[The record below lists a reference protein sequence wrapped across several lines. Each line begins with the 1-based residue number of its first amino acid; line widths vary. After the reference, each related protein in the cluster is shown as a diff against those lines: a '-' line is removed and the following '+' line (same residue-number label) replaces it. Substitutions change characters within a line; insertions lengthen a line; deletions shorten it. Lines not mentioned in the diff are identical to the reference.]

1 MNRKWTCRWA
11 WCCEHR
17 ASTTDRNGMAKA
29 GCWVR
34 VIIWIR
40 PLYEAWYTWGKNCSL
55 LLFFLNFRVT
65 EETRCCSYK
74 QSGIFTLHRTFSAQ
88 CREWQNT
95 CTRVKGVIMLAFNLY
110 LSCSCLLSLC
120 KPARTN
126 LTAHNQLFRT
136 MGKAFWTNSHRAH
149 ISWIWI
155 FHHCPGDVKEVGQG
169 ARSPRG
175 SHLWNFAQF
184 INTSC

>member
-1 MNRKWTCRWA
+1 MRLDTHGSKI
-11 WCCEHR
+11 
-17 ASTTDRNGMAKA
+17 
-29 GCWVR
+29 V
-34 VIIWIR
+34 
-40 PLYEAWYTWGKNCSL
+40 

-65 EETRCCSYK
+65 EETRCCSYR

-95 CTRVKGVIMLAFNLY
+95 CTRVKGVIMLAFNLC

-126 LTAHNQLFRT
+126 STAHNQLFRT
-136 MGKAFWTNSHRAH
+136 MEKAFWTNSHRAH

-155 FHHCPGDVKEVGQG
+155 FPSLSRGYERSWTRRKI
-169 ARSPRG
+169 SPRFPFVKFCPV
-175 SHLWNFAQF
+175 HQHKLLEVPV
-184 INTSC
+184 

>member
-1 MNRKWTCRWA
+1 M
-11 WCCEHR
+11 
-17 ASTTDRNGMAKA
+17 
-29 GCWVR
+29 
-34 VIIWIR
+34 
-40 PLYEAWYTWGKNCSL
+40 LQL
-55 LLFFLNFRVT
+55 
-65 EETRCCSYK
+65 
-74 QSGIFTLHRTFSAQ
+74 QSRIFTLHRTFSAQ
-88 CREWQNT
+88 CRKWQNT

-126 LTAHNQLFRT
+126 STAHNQLFRT
-136 MGKAFWTNSHRAH
+136 MEKAFWTNSHRAH

-184 INTSC
+184 INTSCSRSRFSFLILSIARTKREAAPNEMTAGHGLTLEDVYLWARLRCIFLDSVIDTRRLSLFAVVQPLNW